1 MKQGDLVVVD
11 FPYSDSSGSK
21 LRPAVVLSNEKY
33 NRHANVLIAGLYGKR
48 QPFSVRITNEDV
60 RKGRLH
66 KISYVSLQNVFSV
79 DKSLFTYTFAGT
91 LVREKVKE
99 IFAEFARCV

>member
-1 MKQGDLVVVD
+1 MKQGDLVIVG
-11 FPYSDSSGSK
+11 FPYSDGTGSK

-33 NRHANVLIAGLYGKR
+33 NRYANVLIAGLYGKR
-48 QPFSVRITNEDV
+48 QPFSVRVTDGDV
-60 RKGRLH
+60 REGRLH
-66 KISYVSLQNVFSV
+66 KTSYVSLQNVFSV

-99 IFAEFARCV
+99 ILTEFARCV